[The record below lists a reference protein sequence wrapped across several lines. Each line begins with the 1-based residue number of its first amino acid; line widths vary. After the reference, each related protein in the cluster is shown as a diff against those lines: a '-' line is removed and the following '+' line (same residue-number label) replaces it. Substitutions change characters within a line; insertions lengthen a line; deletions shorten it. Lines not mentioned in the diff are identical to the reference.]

1 MNLIVDQII
10 EIAHYRTVRNYSVR
24 LYDVYF
30 KDRKNLPSYNID
42 KNQYDL
48 IITENY
54 QSIYDTILNIKNK
67 VNNYATFDSNR
78 NDVKFNQTI
87 NDLDGNNKV
96 IKGEIITA
104 NKISNNPKGR
114 NYMNIL
120 IADMNKLY

>member
-30 KDRKNLPSYNID
+30 INRNNLPINNID
-42 KNQYDL
+42 KKQYDI

-54 QSIYDTILNIKNK
+54 QSIYDTILDIKNK

-78 NDVKFNQTI
+78 SNIKFNQTI
-87 NDLDGNNKV
+87 NDLDGDNKV
-96 IKGEIITA
+96 TKGEIITA